1 MAASSNRVCN
11 RRIQIWVFPAS
22 AMLCLK
28 RRCTLLHNFATIC
41 AAGCSWALSSSGDI
55 LHYIQGTISEHNRTV
70 FNRLYA
76 VDANMRQEAVCVYKR
91 RLSPPFHIE
100 RFLARTVSSVG
111 MGHEAAGSNPAKSWP
126 RSSSL

>member
-1 MAASSNRVCN
+1 MLTWQLWTQQETALHVTHLSPQFVNPRCC
-11 RRIQIWVFPAS
+11 PAITVHWS
-22 AMLCLK
+22 
-28 RRCTLLHNFATIC
+28 T
-41 AAGCSWALSSSGDI
+41 AG
-55 LHYIQGTISEHNRTV
+55 RTSVV

-111 MGHEAAGSNPAKSWP
+111 MGHEAAGSVGMGHEATGSNPAKSWP

>member
-1 MAASSNRVCN
+1 MIQCVCGGGGGGG
-11 RRIQIWVFPAS
+11 
-22 AMLCLK
+22 
-28 RRCTLLHNFATIC
+28 T
-41 AAGCSWALSSSGDI
+41 AGL
-55 LHYIQGTISEHNRTV
+55 
-70 FNRLYA
+70 NRLYA